1 MGANEIRAQ
10 EEPEMSV
17 FPTKIL
23 LATDGSENAR
33 PATEAVT
40 DLADRSQSELHVVHV
55 WHDVPGFAHA
65 FVKRELRRQGQE
77 ILDEQVQRIEASG
90 GTVTQAHLR
99 GGRTSDEI
107 IKLSEE
113 LGVGLLVVGSR
124 GLGTVQRILMGSH
137 SEEIVHHARVPVLV
151 VRRGESAWP
160 PSRVII
166 GEDFSGDARKAG
178 ELAASIGALY
188 GSRALLVYAH
198 PKGEAAAQEEP
209 RGAREQNEDRLESRA
224 DELGEI
230 LGSRPEILVSDDHP
244 AAVLLEAAHQQT
256 PPSLIAVGSRGIAG
270 IRRTRLGS
278 VSTKIVTASPG
289 PVLVCPHVEQA
300 RGATQE

>member
-1 MGANEIRAQ
+1 
-10 EEPEMSV
+10 MSV

-23 LATDGSENAR
+23 LATDGSEDAR
-33 PATEAVT
+33 RATEAAA
-40 DLADRSQSELHVVHV
+40 DLAGKSGSELHVVHV

-77 ILDEQVQRIEASG
+77 ILDEQVQKIEASG

-99 GGRTSDEI
+99 GGRTSDEVI
-107 IKLSEE
+107 ELSEE

-124 GLGTVQRILMGSH
+124 GLGTVRRILIGSH

-188 GSRALLVYAH
+188 GSQVLLVYAH
-198 PKGEAAAQEEP
+198 PDLPEVPSGEARETVAQEL
-209 RGAREQNEDRLESRA
+209 RGAREQDEERLEGRA

-230 LGSRPEILVSDDHP
+230 LGSRPEIRVSDGYP
-244 AAVLLEAAHQQT
+244 AAVVLRAAHQET
-256 PPSLIAVGSRGIAG
+256 PPPLIAVGSRGIAG

-278 VSTKIVTASPG
+278 VSTKVVTAAPG
-289 PVLVCPHVEQA
+289 PVLVYPHVEQNQ
-300 RGATQE
+300 G

>member
-1 MGANEIRAQ
+1 
-10 EEPEMSV
+10 MSV

-23 LATDGSENAR
+23 LATDGSEDAR
-33 PATEAVT
+33 RATEAAA
-40 DLADRSQSELHVVHV
+40 DLAGKSGSELHVVHV

-77 ILDEQVQRIEASG
+77 ILDEQVQKIEASG
-90 GTVTQAHLR
+90 GTVTRAHLR

-107 IKLSEE
+107 IELSEE

-124 GLGTVQRILMGSH
+124 GLGTVRRILIGSH

-166 GEDFSGDARKAG
+166 GEDFSDDARKAG

-188 GSRALLVYAH
+188 GSQVLLIYAH
-198 PKGEAAAQEEP
+198 PDLPEVPPGEAREAAAHELS
-209 RGAREQNEDRLESRA
+209 GAREQDEERLEGRA
-224 DELGEI
+224 DELGEL
-230 LGSRPEILVSDDHP
+230 LGSRPEVRVSDGYP
-244 AAVLLEAAHQQT
+244 AAVVLQAAHRET
-256 PPSLIAVGSRGIAG
+256 PPPLIAVGSRGIAG

-278 VSTKIVTASPG
+278 VSTKVVTASPG
-289 PVLVCPHVEQA
+289 PVLVYPHVEQN
-300 RGATQE
+300 RG